1 MVIFMSCF
9 SGWIMMWRVLKIVLR
24 NRSCWEKFELLWK
37 RLKRLVEYLGK
48 WSRGEREFCR
58 GEIWVVMWMRLSRL
72 GIKLWISFLCIFGVV
87 KFELWKVVLYVFFLL
102 LIVVVEKVFLLRN
115 GFFIYGGVMWGIYL

>member
-1 MVIFMSCF
+1 
-9 SGWIMMWRVLKIVLR
+9 
-24 NRSCWEKFELLWK
+24 
-37 RLKRLVEYLGK
+37 
-48 WSRGEREFCR
+48 
-58 GEIWVVMWMRLSRL
+58 MWMRLSRL

-115 GFFIYGGVMWGIYL
+115 GFFIYGGVM